1 VYGRFVK
8 RVLDIVLAVVAL
20 ALLWPV
26 FLVTAVAI
34 RLHDGG
40 PAIFR
45 QQRVGRG
52 CAPFTLYKF
61 RSMSVN
67 APNVPSAVG
76 AAALITPV
84 GRIIR
89 RANIDELPQ
98 LFNVLAGDMS
108 VVGPR
113 PALPSQTWLV
123 DERRRAGVDRLR
135 PGLTGLAQINAY
147 DGMPDTEKLGWE
159 TRYLQRVSWRQDL
172 MVVLRT
178 FGYLLRRPPVY

>member
-1 VYGRFVK
+1 VYRRFFK
-8 RVLDIVLAVVAL
+8 RLFDIVLAVVAL
-20 ALLWPV
+20 AVLWPI

-52 CAPFTLYKF
+52 SVPFTLYKF
-61 RSMSVN
+61 RSMSVS

-108 VVGPR
+108 IVGPR

-123 DERRRAGVDRLR
+123 EERRRAGVDRLR

-147 DGMPDTEKLGWE
+147 DGMPEVEKLGWE
-159 TRYLQRVSWRQDL
+159 TSYVQRLSWSHDL